1 MIETASAQPG
11 AERCPLCGKAL
22 KRGERRMSKYID
34 ELMAMA
40 ELAEKIGD
48 RKMAEDCRRTAKH
61 LLDYLC
67 YIEQAQG
74 GTL

>member
-1 MIETASAQPG
+1 
-11 AERCPLCGKAL
+11 
-22 KRGERRMSKYID
+22 MSKHID

-40 ELAEKIGD
+40 EVAEKIGD

-61 LLDYLC
+61 MLDYLC